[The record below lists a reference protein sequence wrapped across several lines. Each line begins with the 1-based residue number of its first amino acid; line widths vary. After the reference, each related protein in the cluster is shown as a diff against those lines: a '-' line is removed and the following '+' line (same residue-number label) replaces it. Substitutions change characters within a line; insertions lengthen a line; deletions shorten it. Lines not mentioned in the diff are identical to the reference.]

1 MQISVEKTSELKRRM
16 TVSLP
21 EEDIQE
27 KMESRLQS
35 LAREVKLDGFRPGK
49 VPKNVVKKMFG
60 SRVRGEVTGDMIQSS
75 YFDALQDQGLKPAS
89 PPHVVPADQ
98 EKEGGGFQ
106 YTAEFEVYPEVSL
119 EGVEQIEIKRLVAQV
134 QEHDI
139 DAMIEKLRDQK
150 KEWKEAAQPA
160 KAQDRIT
167 INFTGVSEGENFT
180 DGKTENY
187 KVVIGSGQMIPG
199 FEDNLLGVEV
209 NVEKTF
215 TITFPED
222 YGNKNLAGKEA
233 EFMVEVTDVE
243 EPVLPEVNADFIKA
257 YGVEGGDL
265 DSFRV
270 HLKENMQHEL
280 AQALHGKLKNAVM
293 DGLYEKIQLTLP
305 QALVDQEAEALMK
318 PYRERATQQNMKIE
332 DLNLPNNEFEN
343 QAKRRVGLGLIL
355 AEIIQQQKIKVDG
368 QRVRSTIEGMAKTYE
383 SPEDVVKWHYAE
395 EGRLNDVEQMVL
407 EDQTVEW
414 LLDQIKTIDAETTF
428 KEIMDQGQ

>member
-106 YTAEFEVYPEVSL
+106 YTAEFEVYPDVSL

-150 KEWKEAAQPA
+150 KEWKEATLPA

-318 PYRERATQQNMKIE
+318 PYKERATQQNMKIE
-332 DLNLPNNEFEN
+332 DLNLPNDEFEN

>member
-1 MQISVEKTSELKRRM
+1 MQVSVEKTSELKRRM

-89 PPHVVPADQ
+89 PPHVVPD
-98 EKEGGGFQ
+98 EKGKEGHGFT

-160 KAQDRIT
+160 KEQDRIT
-167 INFTGVSEGENFT
+167 INFTGVSGGENFT

-187 KVVIGSGQMIPG
+187 KVVIGSGQMIRG

-222 YGNKNLAGKEA
+222 YGNKNLASKEA

-265 DSFRV
+265 DSFRE

-305 QALVDQEAEALMK
+305 QALVDQEVEALMK

-332 DLNLPNNEFEN
+332 DLNLPTDEFEN
-343 QAKRRVGLGLIL
+343 RAKRRVALGLIL
-355 AEIIQQQKIKVDG
+355 AEIIQQQEIKVDG
-368 QRVRSTIEGMAKTYE
+368 QRVRSTIEDMAKSYE

>member
-150 KEWKEAAQPA
+150 KEWKEATLPA

-318 PYRERATQQNMKIE
+318 PYKERATQQNMKIE
-332 DLNLPNNEFEN
+332 DLNLPNDEFEN

-368 QRVRSTIEGMAKTYE
+368 QRVRSTIEDMAKTYE

>member
-305 QALVDQEAEALMK
+305 QALVDQEVEALMK
-318 PYRERATQQNMKIE
+318 PYKERATQQNMKIE

-407 EDQTVEW
+407 EDQTLEW
-414 LLDQIKTIDAETTF
+414 LLDQIKSTDAETTF
-428 KEIMDQGQ
+428 EVIMNQGQ

>member
-1 MQISVEKTSELKRRM
+1 MQVSVEKTSELKRRM

-150 KEWKEAAQPA
+150 KEWKEATLPA

-233 EFMVEVTDVE
+233 EFMVEVTEVE

-305 QALVDQEAEALMK
+305 QALVDQEVEALMK
-318 PYRERATQQNMKIE
+318 PYKERATQQNMKIE
-332 DLNLPNNEFEN
+332 DLNLPNDEFEN

-368 QRVRSTIEGMAKTYE
+368 QRVRSTIEDMAKSYE

>member
-1 MQISVEKTSELKRRM
+1 MQVSVEKTSELKRRM

-318 PYRERATQQNMKIE
+318 PYKERATQQNMKIE
-332 DLNLPNNEFEN
+332 DLNLSNDEFEN
-343 QAKRRVGLGLIL
+343 RAKRRVALGLIL